1 MSLEHCISCVQH
13 YHPSRVF
20 TLIYEPVALVFT
32 CIFTWY
38 EARYS
43 SRLRVLLGYG
53 GYLVC
58 LLLLIVVKCN
68 ILQNS
73 WCSCTSSWVKVHLCS
88 TDSSIWSV
96 HEIPVQKLLK
106 NICAS
111 STAKTSQDHSG
122 WNSGDIIA
130 THLQHNMWVAMGQ
143 SVENNCWVKCNA
155 MQSEP
160 RCRYHVVNIL
170 GILRI
175 RCSTSECKLSNV
187 QRWVDFETW
196 ASLWDSIS

>member
-1 MSLEHCISCVQH
+1 MTNSFVSLNIALHVCMQH

-43 SRLRVLLGYG
+43 SRLRVLLGFG
-53 GYLVC
+53 GYLVF

-73 WCSCTSSWVKVHLCS
+73 WCSCTSSWVTAHVCN

-96 HEIPVQKLLK
+96 DEIPFQKLLK
-106 NICAS
+106 EICAS
-111 STAKTSQDHSG
+111 STAKTSLKLFVIRGTNLGGCNCHTVHIY
-122 WNSGDIIA
+122 NINI
-130 THLQHNMWVAMGQ
+130 WVGMGH
-143 SVENNCWVKCNA
+143 SVEIN
-155 MQSEP
+155 
-160 RCRYHVVNIL
+160 
-170 GILRI
+170 G
-175 RCSTSECKLSNV
+175 
-187 QRWVDFETW
+187 
-196 ASLWDSIS
+196 